1 MNTQRVLTRN
11 VLADTG
17 YSSGVNYAF
26 FEELGLLSYIPQ
38 HGQYKGG
45 PDGFNYHKEGNY
57 WECPEGK
64 QVKHRKTFIDK
75 GVKKN
80 QYATKRWDCRD
91 SPIKSQCLGKGHEKR
106 IGITYYKEEYDRG
119 IARLKTKQ
127 GKRFKFIRSSAVEPI
142 FGSLTQFF
150 GMRKGN
156 TIRIKQASKAM
167 LMAGAAY
174 NLKKYMKFTGKKVM
188 SKVETVKASTLL
200 FLGQLFLLK
209 KRLVPVKL

>member
-1 MNTQRVLTRN
+1 MRN

-17 YSSGVNYAF
+17 YSSGENYAF
-26 FEELGLLSYIPQ
+26 FEELGLQSYIPP

-80 QYATKRWDCRD
+80 QYATKRADCRD
-91 SPIKSQCLGKGHEKR
+91 CPIKSQCLGKGLEKR
-106 IGITYYKEEYDRG
+106 IDITYYKAEYDRG

-127 GKRFKFIRSSAVEPI
+127 GKRFKFLRSSTVEPV
-142 FGSLTQFF
+142 FGSLTQFY
-150 GMRKGN
+150 GMRKVN
-156 TIRIKQASKAM
+156 TIGIKQANKAM
-167 LMAGAAY
+167 LIAVAAY
-174 NLKKYMKFTGKKVM
+174 NLKKHLKFLGKKAVN
-188 SKVETVKASTLL
+188 KVERVKASTLL
-200 FLGQLFLLK
+200 LFGLLHGQK
-209 KRLVPVKL
+209 MRLSDY